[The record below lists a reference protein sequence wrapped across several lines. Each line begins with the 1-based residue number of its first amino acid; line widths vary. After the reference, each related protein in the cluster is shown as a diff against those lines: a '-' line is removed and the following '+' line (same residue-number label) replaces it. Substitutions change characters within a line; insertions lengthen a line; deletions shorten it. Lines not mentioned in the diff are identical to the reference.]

1 MYQHFNPLAL
11 TDAWWQHLLML
22 AVAAILGY
30 IIGYRSSQSEIDAL
44 EAELN
49 GVDSDLDDCLK
60 SKKNL
65 SADVSA
71 HVAAMKSFV
80 APVVAAPVV
89 AAPVVTAPVVTA
101 PVVEVPEVVAPVVEA
116 VAPVVEVPE
125 VAAPIVEA
133 VAPVVEVPEVVAPIV
148 EAVAPVIEM
157 PVVAT
162 KPDDLKVVEGIGP
175 KIEQLLHNAGILT
188 FAQLADTDP
197 DHIKTILD
205 AAGPRF
211 QMHVP
216 TTWPGQSALARDGK
230 WDELKT
236 LQDELNK
243 GRNDLD

>member
-30 IIGYRSSQSEIDAL
+30 IIGYRSSQSEIEAL
-44 EAELN
+44 EAEFN
-49 GVDSDLDDCLK
+49 GIDSDLDDCLK

-71 HVAAMKSFV
+71 HVSAMNSFV
-80 APVVAAPVV
+80 NPAI
-89 AAPVVTAPVVTA
+89 
-101 PVVEVPEVVAPVVEA
+101 
-116 VAPVVEVPE
+116 
-125 VAAPIVEA
+125 AAPIVA
-133 VAPVVEVPEVVAPIV
+133 AAPVMAAFAAP
-148 EAVAPVIEM
+148 
-157 PVVAT
+157 T
-162 KPDDLKVVEGIGP
+162 KTDDLKVVEGIGP
-175 KIEQLLHNAGILT
+175 KIEQLLHEAGILS

>member
-22 AVAAILGY
+22 AVAAILGF
-30 IIGYRSSQSEIDAL
+30 IIGYRSRRSKIEAL
-44 EAELN
+44 EAEYN
-49 GVDSDLDDCLK
+49 GIDSDLDDCLK

-71 HVAAMKSFV
+71 HVAAMNSFVAPVVTAPTVV

-89 AAPVVTAPVVTA
+89 EVAAPI
-101 PVVEVPEVVAPVVEA
+101 VAA
-116 VAPVVEVPE
+116 IAPVVEVPE

-133 VAPVVEVPEVVAPIV
+133 IAPVVEVA
-148 EAVAPVIEM
+148 A
-157 PVVAT
+157 PVVAAIVPPA
-162 KPDDLKVVEGIGP
+162 KPDDLKIVEGIGP
-175 KIEQLLHNAGILT
+175 KIEQLLHEAGILT

-216 TTWPGQSALARDGK
+216 TTWPNQSALARDGK

>member
-22 AVAAILGY
+22 LVAAILGF
-30 IIGYRSSQSEIDAL
+30 IIGYRSRRSKIEAL
-44 EAELN
+44 EAEYN
-49 GVDSDLDDCLK
+49 GIDSDLDDCLK

-71 HVAAMKSFV
+71 HVAAMNSFV
-80 APVVAAPVV
+80 APVVAVPVV
-89 AAPVVTAPVVTA
+89 AAPAIDVAA
-101 PVVEVPEVVAPVVEA
+101 PEVVMPTIESVNIDPA
-116 VAPVVEVPE
+116 
-125 VAAPIVEA
+125 VAAPIAAAAAFVS
-133 VAPVVEVPEVVAPIV
+133 PVFA
-148 EAVAPVIEM
+148 
-157 PVVAT
+157 

-175 KIEQLLHNAGILT
+175 KIEQLLNDAGILT

-216 TTWPGQSALARDGK
+216 TTWPNQSALARDGK